1 MKKKLIAL
9 VGILTGAF
17 LFVFMFGFKT
27 YAEELPQENQ
37 EPTSEVVEQEQP
49 QEEQQENVVVI
60 QQEEVFTEEE
70 KSKIN
75 KAVDFI
81 QSLSKEELLGL
92 LNEVKGWL
100 ISIGIV
106 GGTSFLAALLG
117 LIAAIVK
124 LRNEKIRNSQL
135 TEAAKQEKIDE
146 SKRVQ
151 DALESKTNEIKNL
164 MLEFMNGLDDTEKK
178 KVENNVASIK
188 AKLYET
194 VETKE

>member
-9 VGILTGAF
+9 LGILSGAF

-27 YAEELPQENQ
+27 YAEELPQENT
-37 EPTSEVVEQEQP
+37 EPTTEVVETTETTT
-49 QEEQQENVVVI
+49 QEEEPI
-60 QQEEVFTEEE
+60 FTEEE

-106 GGTSFLAALLG
+106 GGISFLAALLG

-146 SKRVQ
+146 SKKWQ
-151 DALESKTNEIKNL
+151 EALNSKGNEIKGL
-164 MLEFMNGLDDTEKK
+164 MLELINGLDDNEKK

>member
-9 VGILTGAF
+9 LGILSGAF

-37 EPTSEVVEQEQP
+37 EPTTEVVEATETTT
-49 QEEQQENVVVI
+49 QEEQPI
-60 QQEEVFTEEE
+60 FTEEE

-117 LIAAIVK
+117 LIAAICK

>member
-9 VGILTGAF
+9 LGILSGAF

-27 YAEELPQENQ
+27 YAEELPQENP
-37 EPTSEVVEQEQP
+37 EPTTEVVETTETTT
-49 QEEQQENVVVI
+49 QEEPI
-60 QQEEVFTEEE
+60 FSEEE

-135 TEAAKQEKIDE
+135 TEQAKQEKIDE
-146 SKRVQ
+146 SKKWQ
-151 DALESKTNEIKNL
+151 EALNSKGNEIKGL
-164 MLEFMNGLDDTEKK
+164 MLELMNGLDDTEKK

>member
-17 LFVFMFGFKT
+17 LFVFMFSAKT

-37 EPTSEVVEQEQP
+37 EPTSEVAEQEQP

-92 LNEVKGWL
+92 LNEVKTWL

-135 TEAAKQEKIDE
+135 TESAKQEKIDE